1 MRGRRKKKA
10 EVNVLSFLDVL
21 INTIG
26 ALVAIILA
34 FALISVKNAV
44 VAIEVK
50 GTPPEKEPI
59 YICCYYDNIIIY
71 PEKSKVPFD
80 EIDKEDSPYLM
91 LVHDLSDEP
100 VELNYLVFAIYPD
113 GIRSFEKARFVAVE
127 RGIEI
132 GYEPM
137 DAGWELKIL
146 TDRDRL

>member
-1 MRGRRKKKA
+1 MRGRTKKKA

-21 INTIG
+21 INAIG
-26 ALVAIILA
+26 ALVAIILS

-50 GTPPEKEPI
+50 GTPPDKEPI
-59 YICCYYDNIIIY
+59 YICCYYDNIVIH
-71 PEKSKVPFD
+71 PERSIVSFE
-80 EIDKEDSPYLM
+80 EIDQQDSPYIA
-91 LVHDLSDEP
+91 LVKDMSDEP
-100 VELNYLVFAIYPD
+100 IEHNYLVFAIYPD
-113 GIRSFEKARFVAVE
+113 GIRTFEKARFVAVE
-127 RGIEI
+127 SDIDI